1 MIFFKDYKRE
11 VIHWRSAFFSIYNL
25 FIFLLRGKVGQL
37 ERWRECCVC
46 LSILLV
52 YAPCTVSEIRAFGCQ
67 HTWWDRRSN
76 YFMLKEFFAE
86 SHKLIRSNLFM
97 LNAIHGGICT
107 ISNHPRSNHTR
118 SNHPRLN
125 HTRSNHP
132 SSNHPRSNHTRS
144 NHPRSNH
151 TRSNHPR
158 SNHTRS
164 NHTFWCH
171 TRTVI
176 LQSFLLERSKL
187 RPVVSIL

>member
-1 MIFFKDYKRE
+1 MTVRIFFNLQFIHLSTQRKGWSTWKMKR
-11 VIHWRSAFFSIYNL
+11 VL
-25 FIFLLRGKVGQL
+25 
-37 ERWRECCVC
+37 C
-46 LSILLV
+46 LSVYTVLLV

-125 HTRSNHP
+125 HT
-132 SSNHPRSNHTRS
+132 
-144 NHPRSNH
+144 
-151 TRSNHPR
+151 
-158 SNHTRS
+158 
-164 NHTFWCH
+164 FWCH
-171 TRTVI
+171 TRTVV
-176 LQSFLLERSKL
+176 LQSFLL
-187 RPVVSIL
+187 

>member
-1 MIFFKDYKRE
+1 MPP
-11 VIHWRSAFFSIYNL
+11 A
-25 FIFLLRGKVGQL
+25 Q
-37 ERWRECCVC
+37 
-46 LSILLV
+46 
-52 YAPCTVSEIRAFGCQ
+52 CTVSEIRAFGCQ

-132 SSNHPRSNHTRS
+132 RLNHVESHKVESPKVESHILMSHTYCDSAVFLTWEIKTTSCCQHFIKTFQNVKFQKRKKFHLIKNTPS
-144 NHPRSNH
+144 KYVCQEGDLNPCPHKR
-151 TRSNHPR
+151 TRIP
-158 SNHTRS
+158 T
-164 NHTFWCH
+164 
-171 TRTVI
+171 
-176 LQSFLLERSKL
+176 LLCIIEQGVLSL
-187 RPVVSIL
+187 SLAP